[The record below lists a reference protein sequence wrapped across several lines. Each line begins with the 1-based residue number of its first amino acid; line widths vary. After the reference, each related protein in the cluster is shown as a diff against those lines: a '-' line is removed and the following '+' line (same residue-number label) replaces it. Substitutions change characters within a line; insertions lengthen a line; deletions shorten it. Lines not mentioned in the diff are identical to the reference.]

1 MSFECNLCVR
11 ESDLSR
17 MFRSCTSSSV
27 CVYVTYRICQVEG
40 FGSKNQCCR
49 LLWPLLLRIGFNKRY
64 AGTSLRVAAG
74 AIKREKAGFFFFPI
88 SAVCL
93 AQLRMRRSFLTQII
107 WMPRWHRTIKKTG
120 CIWTGGWLLCWK
132 GEIGTPCGRVRSVSG
147 EISLSQLSCLQIK
160 APFIN
165 YIWCVCEG
173 GVHLLIDIF
182 IWSQL
187 DSPITVTVTGLR
199 DNCMLRVFMSS
210 RFVCIQTECLCLI

>member
-1 MSFECNLCVR
+1 MCLLCQDNGMKQRPGVENLEECLYFIFIGGQHLNASWSHDGRCLLNAICVCVSQTPLGCFAR
-11 ESDLSR
+11 ARLHP
-17 MFRSCTSSSV
+17 CAV

-120 CIWTGGWLLCWK
+120 CI
-132 GEIGTPCGRVRSVSG
+132 
-147 EISLSQLSCLQIK
+147 
-160 APFIN
+160 
-165 YIWCVCEG
+165 
-173 GVHLLIDIF
+173 
-182 IWSQL
+182 
-187 DSPITVTVTGLR
+187 
-199 DNCMLRVFMSS
+199 
-210 RFVCIQTECLCLI
+210 